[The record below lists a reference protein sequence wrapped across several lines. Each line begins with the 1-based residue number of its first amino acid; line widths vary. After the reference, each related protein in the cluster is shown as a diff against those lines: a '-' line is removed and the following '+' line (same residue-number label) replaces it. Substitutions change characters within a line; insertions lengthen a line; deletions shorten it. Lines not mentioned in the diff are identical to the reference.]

1 MAVQE
6 SFLSK
11 VSDAVSSGT
20 VEKEVKRSAVWFK
33 EKIKGLKGELRNRFS
48 KTNARTF
55 YREAPDKFVPDR
67 LGRRMYLGDM
77 FCYWYNPKHRMSL
90 PYYDMFPLVVIAEPL
105 PTGFSGINL
114 HYIPP
119 LVRARLLGKLMDSS
133 DIDIDIKSKLRSQW
147 SFIRNF
153 SRFPEVRGAVKKYL
167 TRQVTSRM
175 YKVNPVHWK
184 SAIFLD
190 TQQFVGAREGEIYR
204 QSAKRPERKRAQV

>member
-1 MAVQE
+1 MATPFTDIRLE
-6 SFLSK
+6 AG
-11 VSDAVSSGT
+11 D
-20 VEKEVKRSAVWFK
+20 VERSASWYMKTVRNIASGLNQPNEVFGSDLGEYTQRLDIGQMYAFK
-33 EKIKGLKGELRNRFS
+33 
-48 KTNARTF
+48 
-55 YREAPDKFVPDR
+55 
-67 LGRRMYLGDM
+67 
-77 FCYWYNPKHRMSL
+77 YNPKHKETL

-119 LVRARLLGKLMDSS
+119 LVRARLLGKLMDAS

>member
-1 MAVQE
+1 MATPFTDIRLE
-6 SFLSK
+6 AG
-11 VSDAVSSGT
+11 D
-20 VEKEVKRSAVWFK
+20 VERSASWYMKTVRNIASGLNQPNEVFGSDLGEYTQRLDIGQMYAFK
-33 EKIKGLKGELRNRFS
+33 
-48 KTNARTF
+48 
-55 YREAPDKFVPDR
+55 
-67 LGRRMYLGDM
+67 
-77 FCYWYNPKHRMSL
+77 YNPKHKETL